1 MRIRPITEDDRAAVA
16 ALADRLT
23 ESAATWRDPAA
34 SMRSVRHRVDGS
46 VASALGPSDEVDVLV
61 AEAAGVVAGFVVV
74 TVTRRTDG
82 TVEGHLGELV
92 VGPEHEGHGVGRAL
106 VEAAVAWG
114 RGRGVERLALAGG
127 GSERRSRTAA
137 VAEPA
142 G

>member
-23 ESAATWRDPAA
+23 ESAPTWRDPQA

-46 VASALGPSDEVDVLV
+46 VASALGPADEVDVLV
-61 AEAAGVVAGFVVV
+61 AEVAGLVAGFVVV
-74 TVTRRTDG
+74 TVTAHPAGRT
-82 TVEGHLGELV
+82 EGYVGEMV
-92 VGPEHEGHGVGRAL
+92 VGPGHEGLGVGRAL

-114 RGRGVERLALAGG
+114 RGRGVERLALAGD
-127 GSERRSRTAA
+127 GSEPSLI
-137 VAEPA
+137 P